1 VGSSCA
7 EPVATEPDCRR
18 GSSALSGV
26 TPGKKGGAM
35 KRRTRV
41 IVATTGIAAVC
52 ALVLTAALIVP
63 ALARIPS
70 PAGRRRS

>member
-1 VGSSCA
+1 
-7 EPVATEPDCRR
+7 
-18 GSSALSGV
+18 
-26 TPGKKGGAM
+26 M